1 MSIYDEFQASSELK
15 EIIEINRRIE
25 SDLSNFMKET
35 KKREAKEKNF
45 LEELKQI
52 YPNIYK

>member
-1 MSIYDEFQASSELK
+1 MFDDFQASSELK

-35 KKREAKEKNF
+35 KKREAKEKIF
-45 LEELKQI
+45 LEELR
-52 YPNIYK
+52 